1 MWDMFWF
8 ECLCFIIKTYF
19 PLVVIQKASL
29 TLHIVISWE
38 SILSEIK
45 IKKTAGPLVSLSAIK
60 GPNQGCED
68 PYLYTPPH
76 SLPVIFIRDS
86 ITIQTYILLLWTY
99 LPTMICPR
107 NMADQFLGKT
117 LSRRKFWARIS
128 ENILL
133 ARFLP
138 MAAISSSMSR
148 TYHHP
153 RYLDQ
158 NLHVNTSSAACQGRG
173 NPWKLDQALELVP
186 CISMREGVINRIFK
200 T

>member
-1 MWDMFWF
+1 MKPVLILMPVFHYQDLLS
-8 ECLCFIIKTYF
+8 CGSHLKGF
-19 PLVVIQKASL
+19 P
-29 TLHIVISWE
+29 
-38 SILSEIK
+38 
-45 IKKTAGPLVSLSAIK
+45 
-60 GPNQGCED
+60 D
-68 PYLYTPPH
+68 PPH
-76 SLPVIFIRDS
+76 SDQLRKYFGWDQNKEDRRPTCESVCHKRAKPRLWGSIFVYTAPFTPRHLHQGLHHHSNICTLNVN
-86 ITIQTYILLLWTY
+86 IY

-107 NMADQFLGKT
+107 DVADLFLGKT
-117 LSRRKFWARIS
+117 LSWRKFWARIS

-158 NLHVNTSSAACQGRG
+158 NLHVNTSSTACQGRG
-173 NPWKLDQALELVP
+173 NPWKLDQGLELVP
-186 CISMREGVINRIFK
+186 CISIREGVINMIFK